1 MDSTIQEIE
10 KELELLN
17 DELELTILIDSYKKE
32 STNIKE
38 IRRLIKLAEKSL
50 LRVKNLKTLNVK

>member
-17 DELELTILIDSYKKE
+17 DELELTILIDSYNKE